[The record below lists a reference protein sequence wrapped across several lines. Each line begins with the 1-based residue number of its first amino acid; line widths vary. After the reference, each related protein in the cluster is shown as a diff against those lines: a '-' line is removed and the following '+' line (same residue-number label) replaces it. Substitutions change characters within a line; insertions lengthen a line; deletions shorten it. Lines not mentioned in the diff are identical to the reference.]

1 MSVRCYFKSS
11 RRNSVSAKGQ
21 GKEPEWLIAGFNY
34 DHRKIFRMKKALP
47 YIILILLITWHA
59 VLYAQD
65 RFPRPEFESGYVYA
79 TNQMPAQ
86 RSQGWE
92 YFDVAVLTGALAVS
106 AWLAIK
112 RRSRQGLLWMSVF
125 SLAYFGFYRQGC
137 ICSVGSV
144 QNVALALF
152 NGNYTIPLSAL
163 LFFIIPLLFAL
174 AYGRVF
180 CAGVC
185 PLGAIQELT
194 GIRPV
199 NLHKSVEVVL
209 ASVPFIYLA
218 VAVLFAAT
226 NSQFLICRYDPF
238 IGIFR
243 LDAPFTMI
251 IFGALLLLSGIFLNR
266 PYCRFLC
273 PYGVLL
279 NIFSRFAGKHLTI
292 TPAECT
298 NCRLCEESCPYNA
311 IIPSDPEPLRDE
323 PDKSRKRFILYFL
336 FIPLFAVSSA
346 FILYNLAPALSGV
359 NGSVSLAKEIRLEK
373 KTGIESL
380 SKAVVA
386 FKESGKTEQELFA
399 EEDQIIGK
407 FRHGAP
413 WAGVF
418 LGASFGI
425 GMVSYTV
432 KRRRDEYKPDQGK
445 CYSCGRCFKYCPIK
459 VHTGNEI

>member
-1 MSVRCYFKSS
+1 M
-11 RRNSVSAKGQ
+11 
-21 GKEPEWLIAGFNY
+21 
-34 DHRKIFRMKKALP
+34 
-47 YIILILLITWHA
+47 
-59 VLYAQD
+59 YAQD

-79 TNQMPAQ
+79 TNQMPTQ

-92 YFDVAVLTGALAVS
+92 YFDVAVLTLALATTT
-106 AWLAIK
+106 WLALK
-112 RRSRQGLLWMSVF
+112 KRSRQGLIWMSVF

-144 QNVALALF
+144 QNVSLALF
-152 NGNYTIPLSAL
+152 NTTYAIPLSAL

-185 PLGAIQELT
+185 PLGAIQELSA
-194 GIRPV
+194 IKPV
-199 NLHKSVEVVL
+199 KLNKTVEAVL
-209 ASVPFIYLA
+209 ASVPFLYLA
-218 VAVLFAAT
+218 LAVLFSAT

-251 IFGALLLLSGIFLNR
+251 VFGALLLLSGIFLNR

-298 NCRLCEESCPYNA
+298 NCRLCEEACPYNA
-311 IIPSDPEPLRDE
+311 ILPSDSEPDRE
-323 PDKSRKRFILYFL
+323 IPDKSRRRFILYFL
-336 FIPLFAVSSA
+336 FIPLFAVAGA
-346 FILYNLAPALSGV
+346 FILYNLAPVLSGV
-359 NGSVSLAKEIRLEK
+359 NGNVNLAREIRLEK
-373 KTGIESL
+373 KTGIESVTK
-380 SKAVVA
+380 SVVA
-386 FKESGKTEQELFA
+386 FKESGKTEQQLFD
-399 EEDQIIGK
+399 EEDLIIGK
-407 FRHGAP
+407 FRKGAP

-425 GMVSYTV
+425 GMVSFTI
-432 KRRRDEYKPDQGK
+432 RRRRTEYRPDQGK

-459 VHTGNEI
+459 VPGTNEI

>member
-1 MSVRCYFKSS
+1 
-11 RRNSVSAKGQ
+11 
-21 GKEPEWLIAGFNY
+21 
-34 DHRKIFRMKKALP
+34 MKKALP
-47 YIILILLITWHA
+47 YIIFTLLICWHA
-59 VLYAQD
+59 AIYSQD

-79 TNQMPAQ
+79 TNQMPSQ
-86 RSQGWE
+86 RSQVWE
-92 YFDVAVLTGALAVS
+92 YFDVAVLTGALAVT
-106 AWLAIK
+106 AWLALRK
-112 RRSRQGLLWMSVF
+112 RSRQGLIWMSVF

-152 NGNYTIPLSAL
+152 NNNYTIPLPAL
-163 LFFIIPLLFAL
+163 LFFLVPLIFAL

-185 PLGAIQELT
+185 PLGAIQELS
-194 GIRPV
+194 GIKPV
-199 NLHKSVEVVL
+199 KLHKSAEIIL
-209 ASVPFIYLA
+209 ASVPFIYLSLS
-218 VAVLFAAT
+218 VLFAAT
-226 NSQFLICRYDPF
+226 GSQFLICRYDPF

-279 NIFSRFAGKHLTI
+279 NIFSRFAGRHLTI

-311 IIPSDPEPLRDE
+311 IIPSDGEPQRDL
-323 PDKSRKRFILYFL
+323 PDKSRNLFILYFL
-336 FIPLFAVSSA
+336 AVPLFAASGA
-346 FILYNLAPALSGV
+346 FILYNLAPVLSGV
-359 NGSVSLAKEIRLEK
+359 NGNVSLAREIRLEK
-373 KTGIESL
+373 KTGVESL
-380 SKAVVA
+380 SKAVTA
-386 FKESGKTEQELFA
+386 FKESGKTEEQLFA
-399 EEDQIIGK
+399 EEDLVIDR
-407 FRHGAP
+407 FRDGAP

-425 GMVSYTV
+425 GMISFSI
-432 KRRRDEYKPDQGK
+432 KRRRFEYKPDQGK
-445 CYSCGRCFKYCPIK
+445 CYSCGRCFKFCPIK
-459 VHTGNEI
+459 VPIRNEI

>member
-1 MSVRCYFKSS
+1 
-11 RRNSVSAKGQ
+11 
-21 GKEPEWLIAGFNY
+21 
-34 DHRKIFRMKKALP
+34 MKKVLP
-47 YIILILLITWHA
+47 HIIFMLLICWHA
-59 VLYAQD
+59 VMYAQD
-65 RFPRPEFESGYVYA
+65 RFPRPEFESGYVYS
-79 TNQMPAQ
+79 TNQMPTQ
-86 RSQGWE
+86 RGQGWE
-92 YFDVAVLTGALAVS
+92 YFDVAVLTVALAVT
-106 AWLAIK
+106 AWLALK
-112 RRSRQGLLWMSVF
+112 KRSRQGLVWMSVF

-152 NGNYTIPLSAL
+152 NENYTIPLTAL

-185 PLGAIQELT
+185 PLGAIQELS
-194 GIRPV
+194 GIKPV
-199 NLHKSVEVVL
+199 KLHKNVEVVL

-218 VAVLFAAT
+218 ISVLFAAT

-243 LDAPFTMI
+243 LDAPYTMI
-251 IFGALLLLSGIFLNR
+251 VFGALLLLSGIFLNR

-298 NCRLCEESCPYNA
+298 NCRLCEEACPYDA
-311 IIPSDPEPLRDE
+311 IISSDQEPLRE
-323 PDKSRKRFILYFL
+323 EQDKSRKQFILYFL
-336 FIPLFAVSSA
+336 FIPVFAVAGA
-346 FILYNLAPALSGV
+346 FIVYNLAPALSGV
-359 NGSVSLAKEIRLEK
+359 NGNVNLARELRLEK

-380 SKAVVA
+380 SKAMIS
-386 FKESGKTEQELFA
+386 FKESGKTEEELYA
-399 EEDQIIGK
+399 EEDLIIGR
-407 FRHGAP
+407 FRNGAP

-425 GMVSYTV
+425 AMVSFAI
-432 KRRRDEYKPDQGK
+432 KRRRTEYKPDQGK

-459 VHTGNEI
+459 VHSQNEI